1 MKSVCSGPG
10 WELGECRQCRSGEHL
25 DVNLIADQ
33 PLAPGPGQSG
43 IVTCHYNIA
52 HQSYRLAIDATP
64 TQYVTCNYCNV
75 PTWKY
80 HNVTT
85 SLHPYITT

>member
-33 PLAPGPGQSG
+33 PLASGQSG
-43 IVTCHYNIA
+43 IVTCHYKIA
-52 HQSYRLAIDATP
+52 HQSNRLAHDATP
-64 TQYVTCNYCNV
+64 TQYVT
-75 PTWKY
+75 
-80 HNVTT
+80 
-85 SLHPYITT
+85 IGQ